1 MILIN
6 SYPYLAK
13 QFSAA
18 GQVYFDFDGNSSEVS
33 YQMYEN
39 MTAGIRVKYPSNW
52 NMLENLGNVSGN
64 NIIADFYLTGIEGIR
79 SYSENANVVILNQ
92 SEYLKNIMKKSLDT
106 NFW

>member
-1 MILIN
+1 MLNKLIVMFGSLGMFSLVLAILCPM
-6 SYPYLAK
+6 SSV
-13 QFSAA
+13 Q
-18 GQVYFDFDGNSSEVS
+18 GQIQAQQSNITIVS
-33 YQMYEN
+33 
-39 MTAGIRVKYPSNW
+39 PSNW